1 MRRLSRLPAALLAVA
16 VVAAG
21 CGGGHVAA
29 ALPSLPTGSA
39 VTALVEP
46 DDGYDTLY
54 GWLGAA
60 RSTLDLTMYEL
71 VDDHAVAVLEADA
84 ARGVRVRVLLDAQ
97 RERRA
102 NLPAYLA
109 LRDHGVE
116 VRWAS
121 NRYAATHEKSFVVDG
136 RALVV
141 MSLNLTSRY
150 YPTSRDVAVLTQSA
164 ADVAAAEQVFA
175 ADWAG
180 RSVGTP
186 PGADLVW
193 SPRQSQADLVALV
206 DSAQSSVWLES
217 EEYAERDV
225 LAAMIRAARRG
236 VDVRVAMTYQK
247 DWAKNWDALVDAGG
261 HVSYFQGEHPLY
273 IHAKIVVVDAG
284 TPRLRVFA
292 GSENLTNS
300 SLNLN
305 RELGIVLVGGPA
317 AGRLSSTVA
326 SDLAAGRTW
335 HP

>member
-1 MRRLSRLPAALLAVA
+1 MRRRVGVLLAVLALAA
-16 VVAAG
+16 VAG
-21 CGGGHVAA
+21 CGGRRMPA
-29 ALPSLPTGSA
+29 ALPTLPTGPGVA
-39 VTALVEP
+39 ALVEP

-60 RSTLDLTMYEL
+60 RATLDLTMYEL

-84 ARGVRVRVLLDAQ
+84 ARGVRVRVLLDAR

-102 NLPAYLA
+102 NMPAYLE
-109 LRDHGVE
+109 LRAHGVQ
-116 VRWAS
+116 VHWAS
-121 NRYAATHEKSFVVDG
+121 NRYAATHEKAFVVDG

-150 YPTSRDVAVLTQSA
+150 YPTSRDVAVLTRSP
-164 ADVAAAEQVFA
+164 ADVAAAQQVFA

-186 PGADLVW
+186 AGADLVW

-206 DSAQSSVWLES
+206 DSARTSVWLES

-225 LAAMIRAARRG
+225 LAAMRRAARRG

-247 DWAKNWDALVDAGG
+247 DWAKNWNDLVAAGG

-284 TPRLRVFA
+284 TPRMRVFA
-292 GSENLTNS
+292 GSENLTNT
-300 SLNLN
+300 SLNAN

-317 AGRLSSTVA
+317 AARLAATVA
-326 SDLAAGRTW
+326 ADLETGKPWRL
-335 HP
+335 